1 MAKIEKKQSAPEI
14 QDSLNKNEAFVV
26 KHKKAIMAG
35 VSLLIALIGAGLIYQ
50 CKQRERHEKASTEMA
65 PAQYKMGETQ
75 QNEMYLS
82 DSLYQVAQQQMLNGN
97 SAEGLKGFLKII
109 DEYGSTKAG
118 NLARLYAGICYMN
131 LNNAKEAVKYL
142 EDFDTEDDQM
152 VSPAAMMALGNAY
165 ASLNQLDKAVE
176 MLKKGAEKANN
187 MTVSPQAYIQAAEIL
202 ESQKKNA
209 DALELYK
216 KAKTYIDR
224 MDDQAKNALNR
235 LNIDAYIERASQR

>member
-1 MAKIEKKQSAPEI
+1 MAKIEKKQGEPEI
-14 QDSLNKNEAFVV
+14 QNSLNKNESFVV
-26 KHKKAIMAG
+26 KYKKAITAG
-35 VSLLIALIGAGLIYQ
+35 IVLLVALIGGGLWYMHHQ
-50 CKQRERHEKASTEMA
+50 KTRHEKASTEMA

-152 VSPAAMMALGNAY
+152 VSPAAMVALGNAY

-224 MDDQAKNALNR
+224 MDDQAQNALNR